1 MAIAERVLERRR
13 ASRQAPKSA
22 GFAGLWHLFVIG
34 LLMTTVLLTLNL
46 PFESL
51 NWLRTYLE

>member
-13 ASRQAPKSA
+13 ASRQAPNNS
-22 GFAGLWHLFVIG
+22 GFTGLWYLFVIG
-34 LLMTTVLLTLNL
+34 LMMTTVLLTLNL